1 MDELQSLKTLFPE
14 PAPPA
19 EPVVQRHREAL
30 MTIIDEVTHANG
42 DLARPRR
49 TRRAL
54 KLLVVPAAALL
65 AAAGWV
71 VLRDEA
77 TEAAAFAC
85 VADGVTSVLPN
96 DGTSPIDACRALW
109 EVGGMRPGVT
119 TAPPLA
125 ACVNNAGAVVVMA
138 AEKADACQAA
148 GMGAWAGQAEY
159 EAFGSAVRSALVSF
173 HDRSKSTGDRCATEQ
188 DWRTS
193 LGDYLQQRGVRW
205 QLEVDQVEPDRRC
218 FGVGSIDPTTMT
230 VRLVGHPGNES
241 IGCDPRTGC

>member
-1 MDELQSLKTLFPE
+1 MDELQSLKALFPE

-30 MTIIDEVTHANG
+30 MTIIDGATRASG
-42 DLARPRR
+42 DPGRPRR

-54 KLLVVPAAALL
+54 KLLVIPAAALL

-71 VLRDEA
+71 VLREEA

-85 VADGVTSVLPN
+85 VADGITSVLPN
-96 DGTSPIDACRALW
+96 DGTPPIDACRALW
-109 EVGGMRPGVT
+109 EAGSMQSGRT

-125 ACVNNAGAVVVMA
+125 ACVNTAGAVVVIA
-138 AEKADACQAA
+138 AEKADACEAA

-159 EAFGSAVRSALVSF
+159 EVVGSAVRSALVSF
-173 HDRSKSTGDRCATEQ
+173 HDRFKSTGDGCATEQ
-188 DWRTS
+188 DWRAA
-193 LGDYLQQRGVRW
+193 LDDYLQQSDVRW
-205 QLEVDQVEPDRRC
+205 HLEVNQVEPDRRC

-230 VRLVGHPGNES
+230 VTLVGHPGNES
-241 IGCDPRTGC
+241 IGCDPRVGC